1 MTLQTCGFVHRC
13 AAWSMCE
20 RERDFYGFSLC
31 QQRFCSAV
39 WCGQCVN
46 GKQFSSFTNDLI
58 FRQCLDL
65 DETKRFYSVQNLE
78 ICLAKESYANRKWP
92 KEGSC
97 SSPSSIVSPYFKP
110 TSIHLMTMKL
120 AMRLLLV
127 LPHRLFLDIRNWFL

>member
-1 MTLQTCGFVHRC
+1 MAILRC
-13 AAWSMCE
+13 LE
-20 RERDFYGFSLC
+20 NHFL
-31 QQRFCSAV
+31 V
-39 WCGQCVN
+39 VPVN
-46 GKQFSSFTNDLI
+46 LY
-58 FRQCLDL
+58 L
-65 DETKRFYSVQNLE
+65 DETMRFYSVQNLE

-127 LPHRLFLDIRNWFL
+127 LPHRLFLDFSKNSPALPLWIGHQKLVPLKFFGKKNLHIFIKVEETKFANAF